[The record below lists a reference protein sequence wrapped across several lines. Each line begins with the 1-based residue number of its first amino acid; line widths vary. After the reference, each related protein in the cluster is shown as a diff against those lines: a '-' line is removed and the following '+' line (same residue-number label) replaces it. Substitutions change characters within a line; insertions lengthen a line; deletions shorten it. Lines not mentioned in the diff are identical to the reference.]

1 MYPVKTSEPIN
12 HSVQYIYAPFSSSS
26 FSSTIHVKK
35 KIPTTIISHN
45 FKKIN
50 PANNSLKAF
59 DRCQYEDF
67 IKGHMITDFIL
78 SHFCSVTI

>member
-12 HSVQYIYAPFSSSS
+12 HSVQNIYAPFSSSS

-45 FKKIN
+45 FKKN
-50 PANNSLKAF
+50 KSRKQF
-59 DRCQYEDF
+59 F
-67 IKGHMITDFIL
+67 KGF
-78 SHFCSVTI
+78 

>member
-35 KIPTTIISHN
+35 NPYNNYKSQ
-45 FKKIN
+45 FQKKIN